1 MTKNAGVVALATLLA
16 AAPATALTGRE
27 VIDAAQKKNGLST
40 RKDRTIEIVMTSFE
54 KDSAQRIREATVTE
68 QTDPRGEHRTF
79 MEFTGP
85 ADVTGT
91 LFLHLSPRGE
101 TDQQW
106 LWTPATRRARRLPDA
121 ARDENFMGTDLSY
134 RDLEL
139 IVRVQQWNDDES
151 TATLL
156 PEGETVDGHACNVIE
171 LVPKNK
177 EFQYSKYKLW
187 FGKDDL
193 LLWRVE
199 VFDEEGRSFKRVA
212 FKNYERIQDYAT
224 ARESDVQNV
233 QYGTHTAY
241 KVVHA
246 KYNSDVPDDLFNVA
260 SVQKGR

>member
-1 MTKNAGVVALATLLA
+1 MISKSLAALVVLLA
-16 AAPATALTGRE
+16 ASPAFALTGRE
-27 VIDAAQKKNGLST
+27 VIDNAQKKNGLT
-40 RKDRTIEIVMTSFE
+40 TWKDRTMDMVMTSFD
-54 KDSAQRIREATVTE
+54 KSSAQRAREATVTE

-91 LFLHLSPRGE
+91 LFLHLSPRGD

-156 PEGETVDGHACNVIE
+156 PEAEDVDGHDCHVVE

-177 EFQYSKYKLW
+177 EFHYSRYKLW

-199 VFDEEGRSFKRVA
+199 VFDREGQSFKRVA
-212 FKNYERIQDYAT
+212 FRDYQRVQNYAT
-224 ARESDVQNV
+224 AHDAVAKNV
-233 QYGTHTAY
+233 QYETHTTF
-241 KVVHA
+241 KVVRV
-246 KYNSDVPDDLFNVA
+246 KYDSDVPDDLFNVA